1 MWQRVGFLLFLLF
14 FSSPAYDVKKFQ
26 FVEDDLHNTSAQYY
40 DQVSSCY
47 RKGNPDKCKS
57 FTVRSEIQ
65 RLRQILY
72 THSNRAASGGFR
84 SPSSLCSGNVVLS
97 SSTNLTSYN
106 LVPSANALS
115 SVVESPS
122 VFSNKLQLKRQ
133 NWLFSLPLVH
143 IPRRYL
149 LAAPSLPVEPSMNPH
164 TPNHIFRRPEMDNI
178 PPLFSVATHYGQPQY
193 LSPSGSYENQ
203 HFIRISS
210 PSSGLSSI
218 IYSPTISD
226 GQEAPGS
233 HMNKIQHLKAAPP
246 LFPSSWPYT
255 QPPLVSRQNLKHQ
268 MHQSAFHPVMPNP
281 ANPSSKWLSPS
292 FFGAPSEVRPPV
304 SHSWTSATPSG
315 PVVSAPS
322 TYGLGRSQDQPS
334 MPGTALPRNMAN
346 RQAPVAM
353 PPMSFSSPPNLFPSE
368 PPMEKSKAPEVV
380 PFTKFSPLGN
390 KHDLKEPSVSP
401 ITSPN
406 ESPWKNA
413 RIPVT
418 ALVHKSSSSHAPASG
433 QGYVSSPQISPAFVP
448 SLKVV
453 GYPPPID
460 LPSEPQE
467 APPPILSPSH
477 GHFQY
482 VEGPAASSPSVFP
495 FKPPMKKPTLPH
507 LEMPRNRSKRQAPV
521 TLAPKNQGY
530 VAAPASVPYEP
541 QTEYRVTPKLAPSI
555 TLHSPPYYQDHQGHV
570 TSPSNEHYRSPLK
583 RPGKLLAPSP
593 IIRSHWHA
601 LTIIP
606 PIDQGHFYTH
616 PALPPEQHKGNNG
629 PTASPLIIA
638 SQPPQKLQSI
648 TRTLPSNK
656 RPWRHAPL
664 AIPSVHEGYIPSQFT
679 IPSGPPKVISSAASA
694 PQLIVPT
701 PHNWVVKGP
710 VSSSSSI
717 IPSRAAQ
724 RKPSIPVAAPP
735 NIRLRNHAPV
745 TSLPIFQGPVSSP
758 VKSLH
763 PSSSANFITPTVSP
777 TIISPFS
784 THRLRKHAPV
794 GSPLIQGSIHSPVRS
809 THPSSPGNLRTP
821 TLSPSIIF
829 PSHNRSEKHAPVA
842 TTPMIQGSVNS
853 PVKSP
858 HPSSSGNL
866 RTPTVSPS
874 IIFPS
879 HNRSQKHTPVATP
892 PMIQGSVNSP
902 VKSPHPSSSGNLRTP
917 TVSPSIIFPSHNR
930 SQKHTPVAAP
940 PMIQGSVDSPGK
952 SPYPSSSGNLRT
964 PTVSPTIIFPLH
976 NRSGKH
982 APVATPPMI
991 QGSVSSPVKSPHPSS
1006 SGNFRTVTVSPS
1018 IIFPSSPHNQSRK
1031 HAPVA
1036 SPHIIQGP
1044 AHSPVKSPHHLS
1056 QNHTTVGSSPVIQE
1070 KSPYLPSSGNLRTP
1084 TASPPIVIPSA
1095 PHHQSWKHAAVASPP
1110 TSKGVINS
1118 PAISPHPSAPNK
1130 QSQNR
1135 TPVGS
1140 LPFIQGPVYSP
1151 ENPPD
1156 QPSSGNLRTPTA
1168 SPSIV
1173 IPSPPHHRSWKQAP
1187 FASPPMS
1194 KGLINS
1200 PAKSPHPSTPKKQS
1214 LNHTPVGSLPFIQGP
1229 VYSPENSPGQ
1239 PSSGNLRS
1247 PTASPSIV
1255 IPSPPHHRSWKQAPF
1270 ASPPTSK
1277 GHINSPAKSPFP
1289 SRAHH
1294 RLQNHTPVGSPF
1306 VFHRS
1311 PKHTPVGSPLAI
1323 HRSQKRTP
1331 AGRPPVIQGPVYS
1344 PDKSPHLPSIGNLRT
1359 PTGSPTVVISS
1370 PPHHRSWRHAPVASP
1385 PTSKGLINSPAISPH
1400 PSPLHHQ
1407 SQKHT
1412 PVGSPSTIQGPVYSP
1427 EKSQYPPS
1435 SGNLRTPTASPSM
1448 TTHPYHQS
1456 WKHAP
1461 VSSPP
1466 TRLINSPAKSPHPSP
1481 RHHQSQKHTPV
1492 GSPSMIQG
1500 PVYSPEKSQSPPSSG
1515 NLRTPTASPSMATH
1529 PYRQSWKHA
1538 PVSSPPTRLINSP
1551 AESPHP
1557 SPSGNLRIPAASPL
1571 NKFPLSPHQAHAKGS
1586 PTSPNISPTQPS
1598 KKRPTTPVAP
1608 PPMIFPPPPPGQD
1621 CSSVSC
1627 TAPYTSTPPGSPCGC
1642 VNPMQIELGLGVA
1655 LYAFFPLVSELASQI
1670 AGGTF
1675 LKQSQVRIMGANAY
1689 SQDEEKTIVDI
1700 DLVPLGEN
1708 FDNTTALLIF
1718 ERFWQKKVMINETLF
1733 GDYWVIF
1740 INYPGL
1746 PKSPPSAFPHTT
1758 YNGVPNSSS
1767 NGSSKKDPLGVD
1779 VNKQSDKMGAGTIAV
1794 VALSSAIAMIICLG
1808 TVWIIILKCRNQ
1820 NRPTLAVVEPTHV
1833 PSSTKRSAT
1842 GGGSILSGSMESST
1856 SMSFVSS
1863 MATYT
1868 GSAKTF
1874 TSAEIEKATDRFNPQ
1889 KILGEGGFGRVYQ
1902 GLLEDGTKVA
1912 VKVLTRDD
1920 QQGGREFIAEVEMLS
1935 RLHHRNLVKLIG
1947 ICTEEH
1953 NRCLVYELIPNGS
1966 VESHLHGLDKEI
1978 APLDWDARIKIA
1990 LGAARGLAYLHEDS
2004 SPRVIHRD
2012 FKASNILLEDDFTPK
2027 VADFGLAKS
2036 ASEEVSGHISTRVMG
2051 TFGYVAPEYAMTGH
2065 LLVKSD
2071 VYSYGVVLLELL
2083 SGRKPVD
2090 MSQPPGQENLVTWAR
2105 PLLTS
2110 KEGLETLVDPAL
2122 GGNLPFDNI
2131 ARVAAIASMCV
2142 QPDHSHRPFMGEVV
2156 QALKLVYN
2164 DSDASNAG
2172 GSGSFSRGESSAHDT
2187 EVKDSSSQPWHHSMQ
2202 YVPDSTS
2209 FVTIDYDSGPL
2220 ETQGLEVERPLSASA
2235 LMSNSGRLIRQLSG
2249 SFRRHSSSGPLR
2261 TNRSKESWYGI
2272 RDPER
2277 GSISEHG
2284 VKRHFD
2290 RGSDGDVHELWP

>member
-482 VEGPAASSPSVFP
+482 VEGP
-495 FKPPMKKPTLPH
+495 
-507 LEMPRNRSKRQAPV
+507 
-521 TLAPKNQGY
+521 
-530 VAAPASVPYEP
+530 
-541 QTEYRVTPKLAPSI
+541 
-555 TLHSPPYYQDHQGHV
+555 
-570 TSPSNEHYRSPLK
+570 
-583 RPGKLLAPSP
+583 
-593 IIRSHWHA
+593 
-601 LTIIP
+601 
-606 PIDQGHFYTH
+606 
-616 PALPPEQHKGNNG
+616 
-629 PTASPLIIA
+629 
-638 SQPPQKLQSI
+638 
-648 TRTLPSNK
+648 
-656 RPWRHAPL
+656 
-664 AIPSVHEGYIPSQFT
+664 
-679 IPSGPPKVISSAASA
+679 
-694 PQLIVPT
+694 
-701 PHNWVVKGP
+701 
-710 VSSSSSI
+710 
-717 IPSRAAQ
+717 
-724 RKPSIPVAAPP
+724 
-735 NIRLRNHAPV
+735 
-745 TSLPIFQGPVSSP
+745 VSSP

-1056 QNHTTVGSSPVIQE
+1056 QNHTTVGSSPVIQGPVYPPE

>member
-482 VEGPAASSPSVFP
+482 VEG
-495 FKPPMKKPTLPH
+495 
-507 LEMPRNRSKRQAPV
+507 
-521 TLAPKNQGY
+521 
-530 VAAPASVPYEP
+530 
-541 QTEYRVTPKLAPSI
+541 
-555 TLHSPPYYQDHQGHV
+555 
-570 TSPSNEHYRSPLK
+570 
-583 RPGKLLAPSP
+583 
-593 IIRSHWHA
+593 
-601 LTIIP
+601 
-606 PIDQGHFYTH
+606 
-616 PALPPEQHKGNNG
+616 
-629 PTASPLIIA
+629 
-638 SQPPQKLQSI
+638 
-648 TRTLPSNK
+648 
-656 RPWRHAPL
+656 
-664 AIPSVHEGYIPSQFT
+664 YIPSQFT

-991 QGSVSSPVKSPHPSS
+991 QG
-1006 SGNFRTVTVSPS
+1006 
-1018 IIFPSSPHNQSRK
+1018 
-1031 HAPVA
+1031 
-1036 SPHIIQGP
+1036 P

-1056 QNHTTVGSSPVIQE
+1056 QNHTTVGSSPVIQGPVYPPE

>member
-794 GSPLIQGSIHSPVRS
+794 GSPLIQG
-809 THPSSPGNLRTP
+809 
-821 TLSPSIIF
+821 
-829 PSHNRSEKHAPVA
+829 
-842 TTPMIQGSVNS
+842 
-853 PVKSP
+853 
-858 HPSSSGNL
+858 
-866 RTPTVSPS
+866 
-874 IIFPS
+874 
-879 HNRSQKHTPVATP
+879 
-892 PMIQGSVNSP
+892 
-902 VKSPHPSSSGNLRTP
+902 
-917 TVSPSIIFPSHNR
+917 
-930 SQKHTPVAAP
+930 
-940 PMIQGSVDSPGK
+940 
-952 SPYPSSSGNLRT
+952 
-964 PTVSPTIIFPLH
+964 
-976 NRSGKH
+976 
-982 APVATPPMI
+982 
-991 QGSVSSPVKSPHPSS
+991 
-1006 SGNFRTVTVSPS
+1006 
-1018 IIFPSSPHNQSRK
+1018 
-1031 HAPVA
+1031 
-1036 SPHIIQGP
+1036 P

-1056 QNHTTVGSSPVIQE
+1056 QNHTTVGSSPVIQGPVYPPE

>member
-555 TLHSPPYYQDHQGHV
+555 TLHSPPYYQDHQG
-570 TSPSNEHYRSPLK
+570 
-583 RPGKLLAPSP
+583 
-593 IIRSHWHA
+593 
-601 LTIIP
+601 
-606 PIDQGHFYTH
+606 
-616 PALPPEQHKGNNG
+616 
-629 PTASPLIIA
+629 
-638 SQPPQKLQSI
+638 
-648 TRTLPSNK
+648 
-656 RPWRHAPL
+656 
-664 AIPSVHEGYIPSQFT
+664 
-679 IPSGPPKVISSAASA
+679 
-694 PQLIVPT
+694 
-701 PHNWVVKGP
+701 
-710 VSSSSSI
+710 
-717 IPSRAAQ
+717 
-724 RKPSIPVAAPP
+724 
-735 NIRLRNHAPV
+735 
-745 TSLPIFQGPVSSP
+745 
-758 VKSLH
+758 
-763 PSSSANFITPTVSP
+763 
-777 TIISPFS
+777 
-784 THRLRKHAPV
+784 
-794 GSPLIQGSIHSPVRS
+794 
-809 THPSSPGNLRTP
+809 
-821 TLSPSIIF
+821 
-829 PSHNRSEKHAPVA
+829 
-842 TTPMIQGSVNS
+842 
-853 PVKSP
+853 
-858 HPSSSGNL
+858 
-866 RTPTVSPS
+866 
-874 IIFPS
+874 
-879 HNRSQKHTPVATP
+879 
-892 PMIQGSVNSP
+892 
-902 VKSPHPSSSGNLRTP
+902 
-917 TVSPSIIFPSHNR
+917 
-930 SQKHTPVAAP
+930 
-940 PMIQGSVDSPGK
+940 
-952 SPYPSSSGNLRT
+952 
-964 PTVSPTIIFPLH
+964 
-976 NRSGKH
+976 
-982 APVATPPMI
+982 
-991 QGSVSSPVKSPHPSS
+991 
-1006 SGNFRTVTVSPS
+1006 
-1018 IIFPSSPHNQSRK
+1018 
-1031 HAPVA
+1031 
-1036 SPHIIQGP
+1036 P

-1056 QNHTTVGSSPVIQE
+1056 QNHTTVGSSPVIQGPVYPPE